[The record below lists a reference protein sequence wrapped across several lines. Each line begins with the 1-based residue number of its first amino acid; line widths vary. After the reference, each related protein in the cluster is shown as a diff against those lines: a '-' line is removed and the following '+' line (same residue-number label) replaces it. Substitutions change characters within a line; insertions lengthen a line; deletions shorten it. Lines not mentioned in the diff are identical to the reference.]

1 MTEEEWLPVVGY
13 EGLYE
18 VSSWGRVRSKDRVVP
33 HNLWGTPF
41 TRRGRVLSP
50 SSIWDG
56 HLRVGLHKN
65 QKQSMRFVHRLVAEA
80 FIPNPDGYP
89 LVLHWDDDPSN
100 NRVGNLRWGT
110 ISDNWNDMVRNGNH
124 RNAKKTHCT
133 KGHEYTE
140 DNTYTSK
147 RNQRRCL
154 TCHREGR
161 RELGR
166 LLASDPNHPHHG
178 STTGYAYGCRCDKCR
193 EAKRRSRT

>member
-1 MTEEEWLPVVGY
+1 MTEEEWRPVVGY

-18 VSSWGRVRSKDRVVP
+18 ASSWGRVRSKDRVVP
-33 HNLWGTPF
+33 HNLWGTFF

-50 SSIWDG
+50 SSHRDG
-56 HLRVGLHKN
+56 HLRVSLHKN
-65 QKQSMRFVHRLVAEA
+65 QKQSLRFVHRLVAEA
-80 FIPNPDGYP
+80 FIPNPDEYP
-89 LVLHWDDDPSN
+89 LVRHWDDDPSN

-110 ISDNWNDMVRNGNH
+110 VSDNWNDMVRNGNH
-124 RNAKKTHCT
+124 RNAKKTHCP

-147 RNQRRCL
+147 RNQRHCL

-161 RELGR
+161 REIGL
-166 LLASDPNHPHHG
+166 LLASDPNHSHHG
-178 STTGYAYGCRCDKCR
+178 STTGYAYGCRCDECR